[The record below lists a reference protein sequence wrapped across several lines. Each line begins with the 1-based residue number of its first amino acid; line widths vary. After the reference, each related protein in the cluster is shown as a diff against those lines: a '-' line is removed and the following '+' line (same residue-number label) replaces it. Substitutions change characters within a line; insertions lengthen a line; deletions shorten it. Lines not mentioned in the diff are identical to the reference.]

1 VAIVAGSLPGA
12 MSFEEV
18 QRERGATIE
27 DFLRGLEIRG

>member
-1 VAIVAGSLPGA
+1 